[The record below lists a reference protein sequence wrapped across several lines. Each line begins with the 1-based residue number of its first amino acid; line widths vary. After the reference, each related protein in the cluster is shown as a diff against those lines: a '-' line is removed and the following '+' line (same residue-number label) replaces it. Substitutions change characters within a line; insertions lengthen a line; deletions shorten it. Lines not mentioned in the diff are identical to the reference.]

1 MKNTSTGQKVYS
13 LVKEFLQDRP
23 QGAKYSEIIEY
34 LKQKLPDIPENTLH
48 GSLWRFR
55 QRIVNGREKEVV
67 LPERGLYI
75 LTRYQETESLGAKNV
90 KIKEE
95 DFYKKFAEY
104 LVNELGECTGAIPL
118 GGSKFQDKWGTPD
131 VLGIYKFSE
140 ADPIKP
146 PIEIISAEIKTD
158 TSQLITAFGQACAY
172 KIFSHKVYLVIPKQ
186 AQTDISRLESL
197 CMRFGL
203 GLIIFDNTNINNPD
217 FQIRTR
223 AIKSEPD
230 YYYVNLYIQKL
241 TKDEIKKLM
250 G

>member
-1 MKNTSTGQKVYS
+1 METKSTRQKVFN
-13 LVKEFLQDRP
+13 LIKKFLQEKT

-34 LKQKLPDIPENTLH
+34 LREKLPDVPENTLH
-48 GSLWRFR
+48 GSLWDFR
-55 QRIVNGREKEVV
+55 QQIVNGKEKDVV

-75 LTRYQETESLGAKNV
+75 LANYQRTEVEVARAV
-90 KIKEE
+90 KIKEQN
-95 DFYKKFAEY
+95 FYEKFAEY
-104 LVNELGECTGAIPL
+104 LVNELEECTGAIPL
-118 GGSKFQDKWGTPD
+118 GGNKFQDKWGTPD

-172 KIFSHKVYLVIPKQ
+172 KIFSHKVYLIIPKQ
-186 AQTDISRLESL
+186 AQSDIPRLESL

-241 TKDEIKKLM
+241 SRDEIKRLM